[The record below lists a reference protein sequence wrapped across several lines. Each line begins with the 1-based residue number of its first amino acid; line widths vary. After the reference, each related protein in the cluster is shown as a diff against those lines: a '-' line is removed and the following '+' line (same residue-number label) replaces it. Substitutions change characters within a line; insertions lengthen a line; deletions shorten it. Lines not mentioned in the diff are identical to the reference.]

1 MAKVKFVDTTLRDG
15 HQCLWATRMSTAM
28 MRPIMEPM
36 DRIGFEAIEIMGA
49 VHFDAC
55 VRYLKD
61 DPWERIRLFREYVRG
76 PLQVITRSRCALG
89 FELQP
94 LDLHRLWVE
103 RLMACGVDRL
113 VAFDGLHDLDNL
125 ADGLLH
131 AKSLGAYTIGWL
143 IFSESPIHT
152 DALYA
157 SKAREFIERAN
168 VDTVMIED
176 TSGILTPERARTL
189 VPAIKGAIGE
199 RPLAL
204 HTHNLVG
211 LAQRTCI
218 EAVALGVES
227 LYTCIAPIAD
237 GNAPPSVQTTI
248 RNLRHLGHEIDLDDA
263 AIAEVGDWL
272 AQVAERGGFPAGA
285 PNDFDAANF
294 GHQIPGGAEQ
304 SRVPG
309 PPLPRSPAVG
319 FPPSARG
326 TTYDCE
332 PRCARSSAGNH
343 GDARLCSCRG
353 AGDADVLE
361 AERYPAIPDKGEA
374 LRLGYYGAAAPGGA
388 RRARPHRGERLPD
401 HRARAAR
408 ARAGR
413 GGLEEEVSE
422 RERRRA
428 AAPALLSR
436 PCARRPYPRATRGGR
451 RFRRDRASRGG
462 VRRQRAHRGRIDSQG
477 RFPAG
482 AFHHEAVRHG
492 TLRRS
497 ADRHRRSS
505 TSAEVSDRRRRIPVR
520 PRRRA

>member
-61 DPWERIRLFREYVRG
+61 DPWERIRLFREHVRG

-103 RLMACGVDRL
+103 RLLACGVDRL

-157 SKAREFIERAN
+157 AKAREFIERAG

-176 TSGILTPERARTL
+176 TSGILTPERARSL
-189 VPAIKGAIGE
+189 IPAIKGVIGE

-218 EAVALGVES
+218 EAVELGVES

-272 AQVAERGGFPAGA
+272 AHVAERGGFPAGA

-294 GHQIPGGAEQ
+294 GHQIPGGVLSNLASQLRSAGLGHRLEEVLAEC
-304 SRVPG
+304 SRVREELGWPIMVT
-309 PPLPRSPAVG
+309 PFSQLVG
-319 FPPSARG
+319 VQA
-326 TTYDCE
+326 TL
-332 PRCARSSAGNH
+332 N
-343 GDARLCSCRG
+343 
-353 AGDADVLE
+353 VLE
-361 AERYPAIPDKGEA
+361 VERYARVPDEVKRYA
-374 LRLGYYGAAAPGGA
+374 LGYYGALPAPVEPGVLDRIVENGSPTIA
-388 RRARPHRGERLPD
+388 LAPPEREPVVDALRKQYPNASDDERLLRHSFPAHVLD
-401 HRARAAR
+401 DRIP
-408 ARAGR
+408 
-413 GGLEEEVSE
+413 
-422 RERRRA
+422 ERREA
-428 AAPALLSR
+428 AGTFAGIGRLVEAFGASEHIGDVSI
-436 PCARRPYPRATRGGR
+436 RRGD
-451 RFRRDRASRGG
+451 FRLDL
-462 VRRQRAHRGRIDSQG
+462 HR
-477 RFPAG
+477 
-482 AFHHEAVRHG
+482 
-492 TLRRS
+492 
-497 ADRHRRSS
+497 
-505 TSAEVSDRRRRIPVR
+505 
-520 PRRRA
+520 

>member
-61 DPWERIRLFREYVRG
+61 DPWERIRLFRERVRG

-94 LDLHRLWVE
+94 FDLHRLWVE

-143 IFSESPIHT
+143 IFSESPVHS

-157 SKAREFIERAN
+157 SKAREFIERAG

-176 TSGILTPERARTL
+176 TSGILTPERVRTL
-189 VPAIKGAIGE
+189 IPAIKGAIGE

-218 EAVALGVES
+218 EAIELGVES

-263 AIAEVGDWL
+263 AIAEVSDWL
-272 AQVAERGGFPAGA
+272 ARVAERGGFPPGA

-294 GHQIPGGAEQ
+294 GHQIPGGVLSNLASQLRSAGLGHRLDEVLAEC
-304 SRVPG
+304 SRVREELGWPIMVT
-309 PPLPRSPAVG
+309 PFSQLVG
-319 FPPSARG
+319 VQA
-326 TTYDCE
+326 TL
-332 PRCARSSAGNH
+332 N
-343 GDARLCSCRG
+343 
-353 AGDADVLE
+353 VLE
-361 AERYPAIPDKGEA
+361 AERYARVPDEVKRYA
-374 LRLGYYGAAAPGGA
+374 LGYYGALPAPVEPGVLDRIVENGSPTIA
-388 RRARPHRGERLPD
+388 LAPPERAPVVDALRRQYPSASDDERLLRHSFPAHVLD
-401 HRARAAR
+401 DRTP
-408 ARAGR
+408 
-413 GGLEEEVSE
+413 EP
-422 RERRRA
+422 RRA
-428 AAPALLSR
+428 A
-436 PCARRPYPRATRGGR
+436 
-451 RFRRDRASRGG
+451 
-462 VRRQRAHRGRIDSQG
+462 
-477 RFPAG
+477 G
-482 AFHHEAVRHG
+482 AFAGIGRLVEAFGASERIGDVSI
-492 TLRRS
+492 RRG
-497 ADRHRRSS
+497 DFRLDLHR
-505 TSAEVSDRRRRIPVR
+505 
-520 PRRRA
+520 

>member
-61 DPWERIRLFREYVRG
+61 DPWERIRLFRERVRG

-103 RLMACGVDRL
+103 RLLACGVDRL

-157 SKAREFIERAN
+157 AKAREFIERAG

-189 VPAIKGAIGE
+189 IPAIKGAIGE

-218 EAVALGVES
+218 EAVDLGVES

-237 GNAPPSVQTTI
+237 GNAPPAVQTTI

-272 AQVAERGGFPAGA
+272 AHVAERGGFPAGA

-294 GHQIPGGAEQ
+294 GHQIPGGVLSNLASQLRSAGLGHRLAEVLAEC
-304 SRVPG
+304 SRVREELGWPIMVT
-309 PPLPRSPAVG
+309 PFSQLVG
-319 FPPSARG
+319 VQA
-326 TTYDCE
+326 TL
-332 PRCARSSAGNH
+332 N
-343 GDARLCSCRG
+343 
-353 AGDADVLE
+353 VLE
-361 AERYPAIPDKGEA
+361 AERYARVPDEVKRYA
-374 LRLGYYGAAAPGGA
+374 LGYYGTLPAPVEPGVLDRIVENGSPTIA
-388 RRARPHRGERLPD
+388 LAPPEREPVVDALRRQYPNASDDERLLR
-401 HRARAAR
+401 H
-408 ARAGR
+408 
-413 GGLEEEVSE
+413 SF
-422 RERRRA
+422 
-428 AAPALLSR
+428 PAHVLDDR
-436 PCARRPYPRATRGGR
+436 TPEPPRA
-451 RFRRDRASRGG
+451 
-462 VRRQRAHRGRIDSQG
+462 
-477 RFPAG
+477 AG
-482 AFHHEAVRHG
+482 AFAGIGHLVEAFGASEHIGDVSI
-492 TLRRS
+492 RRGGFRL
-497 ADRHRRSS
+497 DLHR
-505 TSAEVSDRRRRIPVR
+505 
-520 PRRRA
+520 

>member
-61 DPWERIRLFREYVRG
+61 DPWERIRLFREQVRG

-103 RLMACGVDRL
+103 RLLACGVDRL

-157 SKAREFIERAN
+157 SKAREFIERAG

-218 EAVALGVES
+218 EAIELGVES

-237 GNAPPSVQTTI
+237 GNAPPAVQTTI
-248 RNLRHLGHEIDLDDA
+248 RNLRHLGHEIDLDDV

-272 AQVAERGGFPAGA
+272 AQVAEVGGFPAGA

-294 GHQIPGGAEQ
+294 GHQIPGGVLSNLASQLRSAGLGHRLEEVLAEC
-304 SRVPG
+304 SRVREELGWPIMVT
-309 PPLPRSPAVG
+309 PFSQLVG
-319 FPPSARG
+319 VQA
-326 TTYDCE
+326 TL
-332 PRCARSSAGNH
+332 N
-343 GDARLCSCRG
+343 
-353 AGDADVLE
+353 VLE
-361 AERYPAIPDKGEA
+361 AERYARIPDEVKRYA
-374 LRLGYYGAAAPGGA
+374 LGYYGTLPAPVEPGVLDRIVENGSPTIA
-388 RRARPHRGERLPD
+388 LTPPEREPVVDALRKQYPNASDDERLLRHSFPAHVLD
-401 HRARAAR
+401 D
-408 ARAGR
+408 GTP
-413 GGLEEEVSE
+413 EP
-422 RERRRA
+422 RA
-428 AAPALLSR
+428 AA
-436 PCARRPYPRATRGGR
+436 
-451 RFRRDRASRGG
+451 
-462 VRRQRAHRGRIDSQG
+462 
-477 RFPAG
+477 G
-482 AFHHEAVRHG
+482 AFAGIGRLVEAFGASEHIGDVSI
-492 TLRRS
+492 RRG
-497 ADRHRRSS
+497 DFRLELHR
-505 TSAEVSDRRRRIPVR
+505 
-520 PRRRA
+520 

>member
-61 DPWERIRLFREYVRG
+61 DPWERIRLFRERVRG

-125 ADGLLH
+125 AAGLLH

-189 VPAIKGAIGE
+189 IPAIKGAIGE

-218 EAVALGVES
+218 EAIELGVES

-248 RNLRHLGHEIDLDDA
+248 RNLRHLGHEIDLDDV
-263 AIAEVGDWL
+263 AIAEVSDWL

-285 PNDFDAANF
+285 PNDFDAANL
-294 GHQIPGGAEQ
+294 GHQIPGGVLSNLVSQLRSAGLGHRLDEVLAEC
-304 SRVPG
+304 SRVREELGWPIMVT
-309 PPLPRSPAVG
+309 PFSQLVG
-319 FPPSARG
+319 VQA
-326 TTYDCE
+326 TL
-332 PRCARSSAGNH
+332 N
-343 GDARLCSCRG
+343 
-353 AGDADVLE
+353 VLE
-361 AERYPAIPDKGEA
+361 AERYARIPDEVKRYA
-374 LRLGYYGAAAPGGA
+374 LGYYGALPAPVEPGVLDRIVENGSPTIALTPPEREPVVDALRKQYPNASDDERLLRHSFPAHVLDDRIPEA
-388 RRARPHRGERLPD
+388 RR
-401 HRARAAR
+401 
-408 ARAGR
+408 
-413 GGLEEEVSE
+413 
-422 RERRRA
+422 
-428 AAPALLSR
+428 
-436 PCARRPYPRATRGGR
+436 T
-451 RFRRDRASRGG
+451 
-462 VRRQRAHRGRIDSQG
+462 
-477 RFPAG
+477 AG
-482 AFHHEAVRHG
+482 AFAGIGRLVEAFGASEHIGDVSI
-492 TLRRS
+492 RRG
-497 ADRHRRSS
+497 DFRLDLHR
-505 TSAEVSDRRRRIPVR
+505 
-520 PRRRA
+520 

>member
-61 DPWERIRLFREYVRG
+61 DPWERIRLFRRQLRG

-125 ADGLLH
+125 AGGLLH

-157 SKAREFIERAN
+157 SKAREFIERAG

-189 VPAIKGAIGE
+189 IPAIKQAIGE

-218 EAVALGVES
+218 EAIELGVES

-237 GNAPPSVQTTI
+237 GNAPPSVQTTV

-263 AIAEVGDWL
+263 AIADVSARL
-272 AQVAERGGFPAGA
+272 AQVAERGGFPAGT

-294 GHQIPGGAEQ
+294 GHQIPGGVLSNLASQLCSAGLGHRLEEVLAEC
-304 SRVPG
+304 SRVREELGWPIMVT
-309 PPLPRSPAVG
+309 PFSQLVG
-319 FPPSARG
+319 VQA
-326 TTYDCE
+326 TL
-332 PRCARSSAGNH
+332 N
-343 GDARLCSCRG
+343 
-353 AGDADVLE
+353 VLE
-361 AERYPAIPDKGEA
+361 GERYARVPDEVKRYA
-374 LRLGYYGAAAPGGA
+374 LGYYGRLPAPVEPGVLDRIVENGSPTIA
-388 RRARPHRGERLPD
+388 LNPPELEPVVDSLRKQYPNASDDERLLR
-401 HRARAAR
+401 H
-408 ARAGR
+408 
-413 GGLEEEVSE
+413 SF
-422 RERRRA
+422 
-428 AAPALLSR
+428 PAHVLD
-436 PCARRPYPRATRGGR
+436 
-451 RFRRDRASRGG
+451 DRTPE
-462 VRRQRAHRGRIDSQG
+462 QRKA
-477 RFPAG
+477 AG
-482 AFHHEAVRHG
+482 AFEGIGRLVEAFGACRQLG
-492 TLRRS
+492 ELSIRRGDFRLDLLR
-497 ADRHRRSS
+497 
-505 TSAEVSDRRRRIPVR
+505 
-520 PRRRA
+520 

>member
-1 MAKVKFVDTTLRDG
+1 MAKVRFVDTTLRDG

-28 MRPIMEPM
+28 MRPVMEPM

-61 DPWERIRLFREYVRG
+61 DPWERIRLFRRHVRG

-89 FELQP
+89 FDRQP
-94 LDLHRLWVE
+94 LDVHRLWIE

-125 ADGLLH
+125 TEGLLH

-157 SKAREFIERAN
+157 AKAREFIDRAK

-189 VPAIKGAIGE
+189 IPAIRSAIGE

-263 AIAEVGDWL
+263 LIAQVSAHFAE
-272 AQVAERGGFPAGA
+272 VAERGGFPSGA

-294 GHQIPGGAEQ
+294 GHQIPGGVLSNLVSQLRSAGLGHRLEEVLAEC
-304 SRVPG
+304 SRVREELGWPIMVTPFSQLVG
-309 PPLPRSPAVG
+309 VQATLNVLEGERYTRIPDEVKRYALGDYGKLPAPVAPDVLDRIVENGSPAIAPA
-319 FPPSARG
+319 PP
-326 TTYDCE
+326 E
-332 PRCARSSAGNH
+332 PAL
-343 GDARLCSCRG
+343 DALKR
-353 AGDADVLE
+353 
-361 AERYPAIPDKGEA
+361 RYPAAGEDELL
-374 LRLGYYGAAAPGGA
+374 LRHSFPAHVLDDRTPEPP
-388 RRARPHRGERLPD
+388 RRASGDLEDIGRLVGAFGACE
-401 HRARAAR
+401 HI
-408 ARAGR
+408 G
-413 GGLEEEVSE
+413 EVSI
-422 RERRRA
+422 R
-428 AAPALLSR
+428 
-436 PCARRPYPRATRGGR
+436 
-451 RFRRDRASRGG
+451 
-462 VRRQRAHRGRIDSQG
+462 RGRFQLD
-477 RFPAG
+477 
-482 AFHHEAVRHG
+482 
-492 TLRRS
+492 LRR
-497 ADRHRRSS
+497 
-505 TSAEVSDRRRRIPVR
+505 
-520 PRRRA
+520 

>member
-61 DPWERIRLFREYVRG
+61 DPWERIRLFREQVRG

-103 RLMACGVDRL
+103 RLLACGVDRL

-157 SKAREFIERAN
+157 SKAREFIERAG

-189 VPAIKGAIGE
+189 IPAIKGAIGE

-218 EAVALGVES
+218 EAIELGVES

-237 GNAPPSVQTTI
+237 GNAPPAVQTTI

-294 GHQIPGGAEQ
+294 GHQIPGGVLSNLASQLRSAGLGHRLEEVLAEC
-304 SRVPG
+304 SRVREELGWPIMVT
-309 PPLPRSPAVG
+309 PFSQLVG
-319 FPPSARG
+319 VQA
-326 TTYDCE
+326 TL
-332 PRCARSSAGNH
+332 N
-343 GDARLCSCRG
+343 
-353 AGDADVLE
+353 VLE
-361 AERYPAIPDKGEA
+361 AERYARIPDEVKRYA
-374 LRLGYYGAAAPGGA
+374 LGYYGTLPAPVEPGVLDRIVENGSPTIA
-388 RRARPHRGERLPD
+388 LTPPEREPVVDALRKQYPNASDDERLLRHSFPAHVLD
-401 HRARAAR
+401 DRTP
-408 ARAGR
+408 
-413 GGLEEEVSE
+413 EP
-422 RERRRA
+422 RA
-428 AAPALLSR
+428 AA
-436 PCARRPYPRATRGGR
+436 
-451 RFRRDRASRGG
+451 
-462 VRRQRAHRGRIDSQG
+462 
-477 RFPAG
+477 G
-482 AFHHEAVRHG
+482 AFAGIGRLVEAFGASEHIG
-492 TLRRS
+492 DISIRRG
-497 ADRHRRSS
+497 DFRLELHR
-505 TSAEVSDRRRRIPVR
+505 
-520 PRRRA
+520 

>member
-61 DPWERIRLFREYVRG
+61 DPWERIRLFRERVRG

-125 ADGLLH
+125 AAGLLH

-189 VPAIKGAIGE
+189 IPAIKGAIGE

-218 EAVALGVES
+218 EAIELGVES

-248 RNLRHLGHEIDLDDA
+248 RNLRHLGHEIDLDDV
-263 AIAEVGDWL
+263 AIAEVSDWL

-285 PNDFDAANF
+285 PNDFDAANL
-294 GHQIPGGAEQ
+294 GHQIPGGVLSNLASQLRSAGLGHRLDEVLAEC
-304 SRVPG
+304 SRVREELGWPIMVT
-309 PPLPRSPAVG
+309 PFSQLVG
-319 FPPSARG
+319 VQA
-326 TTYDCE
+326 TL
-332 PRCARSSAGNH
+332 N
-343 GDARLCSCRG
+343 
-353 AGDADVLE
+353 VLE
-361 AERYPAIPDKGEA
+361 AERYARIPDEVKRYA
-374 LRLGYYGAAAPGGA
+374 LGYYGALPAPVEPGVLDRIVENGSPTIA
-388 RRARPHRGERLPD
+388 LTPPEREPVVDALRKQYPNASDDERLLRHSFPAHVLD
-401 HRARAAR
+401 DRTP
-408 ARAGR
+408 
-413 GGLEEEVSE
+413 EP
-422 RERRRA
+422 RA
-428 AAPALLSR
+428 AA
-436 PCARRPYPRATRGGR
+436 
-451 RFRRDRASRGG
+451 
-462 VRRQRAHRGRIDSQG
+462 
-477 RFPAG
+477 G
-482 AFHHEAVRHG
+482 AFAGIGRLVEAFGASEHIGDVSI
-492 TLRRS
+492 RRG
-497 ADRHRRSS
+497 DFRLDLHR
-505 TSAEVSDRRRRIPVR
+505 
-520 PRRRA
+520 

>member
-28 MRPIMEPM
+28 MRPIMKPM
-36 DRIGFEAIEIMGA
+36 GRIGFEAIEIMGA

-61 DPWERIRLFREYVRG
+61 DPWERIRLFREQVRG

-157 SKAREFIERAN
+157 AKAREFIERAG

-176 TSGILTPERARTL
+176 TSGILTPERTRTL
-189 VPAIKGAIGE
+189 IPAIKGAIGE

-218 EAVALGVES
+218 EAIELGVES

-248 RNLRHLGHEIDLDDA
+248 RNLRHLGHEIDLDDS
-263 AIAEVGDWL
+263 AIAEVSDWL
-272 AQVAERGGFPAGA
+272 AQVAERGGFPSGV
-285 PNDFDAANF
+285 PNDFDATNF
-294 GHQIPGGAEQ
+294 GHQIPGGVLSNLASQLRSAGLGHRLDEVLAEC
-304 SRVPG
+304 SRVREELGWPIMVT
-309 PPLPRSPAVG
+309 PFSQLVG
-319 FPPSARG
+319 VQA
-326 TTYDCE
+326 TL
-332 PRCARSSAGNH
+332 N
-343 GDARLCSCRG
+343 
-353 AGDADVLE
+353 VLE
-361 AERYPAIPDKGEA
+361 AERYARIPDEVKRYA
-374 LRLGYYGAAAPGGA
+374 LGYYGRLPAPVEPGVLDRIVENGSPTIA
-388 RRARPHRGERLPD
+388 LTPPEREPVVDALRKQYPNASDDERLLRHSFPAHVLD
-401 HRARAAR
+401 DRIP
-408 ARAGR
+408 
-413 GGLEEEVSE
+413 EP
-422 RERRRA
+422 RRA
-428 AAPALLSR
+428 AGAFAGIGRLVEAFGASEHIGEVSIR
-436 PCARRPYPRATRGGR
+436 RGG
-451 RFRRDRASRGG
+451 FRLDL
-462 VRRQRAHRGRIDSQG
+462 HR
-477 RFPAG
+477 
-482 AFHHEAVRHG
+482 
-492 TLRRS
+492 
-497 ADRHRRSS
+497 
-505 TSAEVSDRRRRIPVR
+505 
-520 PRRRA
+520 

>member
-28 MRPIMEPM
+28 MRPIMELM

-61 DPWERIRLFREYVRG
+61 DPWERIRLFREHVRG

-103 RLMACGVDRL
+103 RLLACGVDRL

-189 VPAIKGAIGE
+189 IPAIKGAIGE

-218 EAVALGVES
+218 EAIELGVES

-237 GNAPPSVQTTI
+237 GNAPPAVQTTI

-272 AQVAERGGFPAGA
+272 AQVAERGGFPSGA

-294 GHQIPGGAEQ
+294 GHQIPGGVLSNLASQLRSAGLGHRLDEVLAEC
-304 SRVPG
+304 SRVREELGWPIMVT
-309 PPLPRSPAVG
+309 PFSQLVG
-319 FPPSARG
+319 VQA
-326 TTYDCE
+326 TL
-332 PRCARSSAGNH
+332 N
-343 GDARLCSCRG
+343 
-353 AGDADVLE
+353 VLE
-361 AERYPAIPDKGEA
+361 AERYARIPDEVKRYA
-374 LRLGYYGAAAPGGA
+374 LGYYGTLPAPVEPGVLDRIVENGSPTIA
-388 RRARPHRGERLPD
+388 LAPPEREPVVDALRKQYPNASDDERLLR
-401 HRARAAR
+401 H
-408 ARAGR
+408 
-413 GGLEEEVSE
+413 SF
-422 RERRRA
+422 
-428 AAPALLSR
+428 PAHVLD
-436 PCARRPYPRATRGGR
+436 
-451 RFRRDRASRGG
+451 DRIPESRG
-462 VRRQRAHRGRIDSQG
+462 A
-477 RFPAG
+477 AG
-482 AFHHEAVRHG
+482 AFAGIGRLVEAFGASEHIGDVSI
-492 TLRRS
+492 RRG
-497 ADRHRRSS
+497 DFRLDLHR
-505 TSAEVSDRRRRIPVR
+505 
-520 PRRRA
+520 